1 MLSISLLL
9 VIFSNFADLSKWR
22 PLKPTLVI
30 TVLRPNIGANTTLLI
45 PQNFKS
51 ISISISFYH
60 LPWIDKSIFS
70 SGRGCVNSTVPSP
83 GWAINHETSPPKTIL
98 VCKEYII
105 SKFSLLTRQWRSCEI
120 CDPLLIPN
128 SEVLQCKFGYN
139 IFYDGQKWW
148 F

>member
-22 PLKPTLVI
+22 PLKPGLVI
-30 TVLRPNIGANTTLLI
+30 AVLRPNIGANTTLLI

-51 ISISISFYH
+51 ISISISIFFYH

-70 SGRGCVNSTVPSP
+70 SGRGCVNSTVLSP

-98 VCKEYII
+98 VRKEYY
-105 SKFSLLTRQWRSCEI
+105 F
-120 CDPLLIPN
+120 
-128 SEVLQCKFGYN
+128 
-139 IFYDGQKWW
+139 
-148 F
+148 